1 MINFAIKSLLFFLTA
16 SSPTYSAWFTSDG
29 KFFEECMENRRSDIQ
44 NEIQLKVAEAYCR
57 SKHPY
62 PPIRS
67 VGAEHNNVAQ
77 AEAKTQSDAA
87 ATKTA
92 EGTKTEK
99 VAKAVAEEA
108 AEKARAEGTVLQADR
123 AARLESGVLNAAKAV
138 DFRPQADAAKVGD
151 EQRMQAE
158 IMRLL
163 EKKKAKQKAQ
173 TEQTSADEASAI
185 VREVSE
191 YKAKIIAKV
200 RRNIVMQ
207 PDIPYNVTAEF
218 YVTLL
223 PSGMVLKAELTKPSG
238 SAAYDSAVERA
249 IKKAEPL
256 PLPPDVTL
264 FDMFRELR
272 ISFCP

>member
-1 MINFAIKSLLFFLTA
+1 MINFAIKSLLFFLIA
-16 SSPTYSAWFTSDG
+16 SSPTYSAWFTSNG

-67 VGAEHNNVAQ
+67 VAAEHNNVAQ

-99 VAKAVAEEA
+99 VAKAVAE
-108 AEKARAEGTVLQADR
+108 KAGAEGAVLQADR
-123 AARLESGVLNAAKAV
+123 AARLESGVLSPAKEV
-138 DFRPQADAAKVGD
+138 DLRVQTDAAKVAD

-158 IMRLL
+158 IMQLI

-173 TEQTSADEASAI
+173 TEQTPAIEVSAI
-185 VREVSE
+185 VREVAE

-200 RRNIVMQ
+200 RRNIVMM

-223 PSGMVLKAELTKPSG
+223 PGGMVLKAELTKPSG

-249 IKKAEPL
+249 IKKAEPF

-272 ISFCP
+272 INFSP